1 MADNSSK
8 VHASFDISNHKG
20 GKGTNLYTVNQHRGE
35 QGLLAFTGI
44 NIIEFI
50 RSADVNLAYRVG
62 SRLDFLL
69 SPSLRMCR
77 TNEVDII

>member
-20 GKGTNLYTVNQHRGE
+20 GKGTNLYAVNQHRGE

-50 RSADVNLAYRVG
+50 RSADVN
-62 SRLDFLL
+62 
-69 SPSLRMCR
+69 
-77 TNEVDII
+77 